1 MPSPS
6 SKGCRA
12 DRLQSFRVS
21 CSGLLLVLQCDVG
34 RQRPS
39 CLQRSHGSL
48 RVPSGAI
55 CGVCFGSCATP
66 SSKDPTPWPPRAGG
80 RWLQSLRMLPP
91 VGSSH
96 SFGIAISAR
105 AGDRMGFY
113 FSSKFWNPAPLVEC
127 SGACQDAAQW
137 EAALQMLPLSETRVE
152 TTLEARICEH
162 FIVKATSS
170 S

>member
-55 CGVCFGSCATP
+55 CGVCFGSCATRLQKIRRLGHP
-66 SSKDPTPWPPRAGG
+66 GPVAGG
-80 RWLQSLRMLPP
+80 CSPCGCCPRWGAATASASPSAPGRETEWASTSHRNSGTLPHLSSAQVRAKMQHSGRRLSRCCLCLRR
-91 VGSSH
+91 GSKRLSKPGFA
-96 SFGIAISAR
+96 SIS
-105 AGDRMGFY
+105 
-113 FSSKFWNPAPLVEC
+113 
-127 SGACQDAAQW
+127 
-137 EAALQMLPLSETRVE
+137 
-152 TTLEARICEH
+152 
-162 FIVKATSS
+162 
-170 S
+170 